1 MSLQDST
8 QIENVKVLL
17 KVGAD
22 GRGIAE
28 IVKVGTSGVVDTY
41 DIVLSDGTRFP
52 FDVTNGSSIATI
64 EKTATVGLVDT
75 YTITLTNGDTFE
87 FEVTNADGSTAGTIN
102 YDNTDSGLDAT
113 NVQDAIDEVNDKV
126 DTKANKT
133 DLTSISETGATASQA
148 ISNGT
153 YFYLNGTL
161 VRAKTD
167 IASGATFT
175 LNTNYEVVTVGGALD
190 EIQSAITT
198 IVKDQVAISDLGALS
213 NGASGYKSGA
223 CPAHS
228 GYIPVMAVSQVSR
241 VGAVGGNLITNCSL
255 SGNTYFVNYKA
266 FANIS
271 ADNSPI
277 NVYIY
282 YQKL

>member
-87 FEVTNADGSTAGTIN
+87 FEVTNADGSTAGTVN
-102 YDNTDSGLDAT
+102 YDNTSSGLDAT
-113 NVQDAIDEVNDKV
+113 NVQEAIDEVNDN
-126 DTKANKT
+126 KANKT
-133 DLTSISETGATASQA
+133 DLTNISQSGATATQD
-148 ISNGT
+148 ISSGT

-161 VRAKTD
+161 VRAKTG
-167 IASGATFT
+167 IASGASFT
-175 LNTNYEVVTVGGALD
+175 LNTNYEVVTAGGLNELIKTYSFTATLD
-190 EIQSAITT
+190 ANGSTGVLNLPDDLRFIIGATYSGTGYGIIT
-198 IVKDQVAISDLGALS
+198 V
-213 NGASGYKSGA
+213 Y
-223 CPAHS
+223 
-228 GYIPVMAVSQVSR
+228 SQV
-241 VGAVGGNLITNCSL
+241 GKN
-255 SGNTYFVNYKA
+255 KA
-266 FANIS
+266 LNVK
-271 ADNSPI
+271 NSDGTPVTGTHNFTI
-277 NVYIY
+277 AYI
-282 YQKL
+282 

>member
-102 YDNTDSGLDAT
+102 YDNTESGLDAT
-113 NVQDAIDEVNDKV
+113 NVQDAIDEVNDN
-126 DTKANKT
+126 KANKT
-133 DLTSISETGATASQA
+133 DLTNISQSGATATQA
-148 ISNGT
+148 IPSGT
-153 YFYLNGTL
+153 YFYLNGVL

-167 IASGATFT
+167 IANGATFT
-175 LNTNYEVVTVGGALD
+175 LNTNYEVVTVGDALSGLIKKKSYTFSTFTENCMVTD
-190 EIQSAITT
+190 LGTAYSVIVGFRTTNRQGWNLIVRNGVSGTVYQNIWAIT
-198 IVKDQVAISDLGALS
+198 SS
-213 NGASGYKSGA
+213 NNVTLTGSYDIDVY
-223 CPAHS
+223 
-228 GYIPVMAVSQVSR
+228 YIDV
-241 VGAVGGNLITNCSL
+241 I
-255 SGNTYFVNYKA
+255 
-266 FANIS
+266 
-271 ADNSPI
+271 
-277 NVYIY
+277 
-282 YQKL
+282 